1 MPRNAAVALVIAPAP
16 LDAYGAGLW
25 FDHPNAAEK
34 DLVTKLASDVDGVK
48 KATNRMTVA
57 GS

>member
-16 LDAYGAGLW
+16 LDAYGARLW
-25 FDHPNAAEK
+25 FDHPNAPEK
-34 DLVTKLASDVDGVK
+34 DLVTKLASDVNGVK
-48 KATNRMTVA
+48 IMTNRMTVA

>member
-34 DLVTKLASDVDGVK
+34 DLVTKLASDVDGVN